1 MCYDIEQIRTACFN
15 QLIKAHFALDEIAH
29 VPLDSTF
36 VELMRDKLR
45 AESEDYCQANWEDS
59 LELAELELAMHDH
72 FGYVIDPE
80 NVLNAR
86 TVGEALKRVIAI

>member
-1 MCYDIEQIRTACFN
+1 MCYDIEQIRTARFN
-15 QLIKAHFALDEIAH
+15 QLIKAQFALDAIAQ

-36 VELMRDKLR
+36 VELMRNKLR
-45 AESEDYCQANWEDS
+45 AESEDYCQASWEDS

-72 FGYVIDPE
+72 FGYVIDPD
-80 NVLNAR
+80 NVLSAR